1 MSRSFRV
8 LSAPIPLTGRITT
21 AEAAVLAAADTLA
34 RSVRARRSDVEWR
47 TALMLGD
54 VAGQREVER
63 ELAREGLNRAT
74 LGRAAFVER
83 SQEFVTEARDLTG
96 ALLDDLDIDVE
107 LDDLDRPELARAA
120 RTAFVRFYEEGRL
133 RRAEEVLAT
142 CPRCDTV
149 IALSASDQSVNQ
161 VSRLRLCLPLN
172 DDPATSIE
180 VGVVAPELLPGAVA
194 IVVPSGHPAVG
205 DKVEVPIASRY
216 VPVVA
221 AEVAEPELLVPA
233 HDARGWEL
241 ARGLGLGPIEVLDGE
256 GVVRVPGPLEGLSRF
271 AAREAASGLLEAE
284 DLVEV
289 SEPADEITWSCPA
302 CGTPLVPRL
311 GRYWFLGIADLEVA
325 AADALREGGVIFH
338 PPGAREELIVGAG
351 DSSPWCL
358 SSQVWTGLSVP
369 VSTCLDCGRLAVAV
383 EPADSCPTCMG
394 TLVAVD
400 EGLDA
405 RFVAALWP
413 LVLAGWPGR
422 RDPGPDEPSTVVVVA
437 PGDVASWVRPVAALG
452 WALAGAVPF
461 DHLVVLPGE
470 ILDAD
475 GAEDLAA
482 AVRRDGRTP
491 TRVRLRARVEPLVA
505 PLADPV
511 VADAG

>member
-1 MSRSFRV
+1 MF
-8 LSAPIPLTGRITT
+8 
-21 AEAAVLAAADTLA
+21 
-34 RSVRARRSDVEWR
+34 
-47 TALMLGD
+47 GD

-63 ELAREGLNRAT
+63 ELARQGLNRAT

-83 SQEFVTEARDLTG
+83 SLEFASEARDLTG

-133 RRAEEVLAT
+133 RRTEEVLAT

-149 IALSASDQSVNQ
+149 IELSASDHSVNG

-172 DDPATSIE
+172 DDPAATIE

-194 IVVPSGHPAVG
+194 LVVPSGHSAVG

-216 VPVVA
+216 VPVLA
-221 AEVAEPELLVPA
+221 AEVAEPELLIPA

-241 ARGLGLGPIEVLDGE
+241 ARALGLGPIEVLDGE
-256 GVVRVPGPLEGLSRF
+256 GVVRGSGPLEGLSRF
-271 AAREAASGLLEAE
+271 AAREAASRLLEAE
-284 DLVEV
+284 GLVEA
-289 SEPADEITWSCPA
+289 SEPAQEITWCCPA

-311 GRYWFLGIADLEVA
+311 GRYWFLAIADLEVA
-325 AADALREGGVIFH
+325 AADALREGVVIFH

-351 DSSPWCL
+351 ESSPWCL
-358 SSQVWTGLSVP
+358 SSQVWTGLRVP
-369 VSTCLDCGRLAVAV
+369 VSSCLDCGRPAVAV
-383 EPADSCPTCMG
+383 ELGDSCPSCMG

-400 EGLDA
+400 EVLDA
-405 RFVAALWP
+405 RFVAAMWP
-413 LVLAGWPGR
+413 LVLAGWPAR
-422 RDPGPDEPSTVVVVA
+422 RDPGPDESSTVVVVA
-437 PGDVASWVRPVAALG
+437 PGDIASWVRPVAALG

-461 DHLVVLPGE
+461 DHLVVLPDE
-470 ILDAD
+470 ILGAD
-475 GAEDLAA
+475 RAEDVAG
-482 AVRRDGRTP
+482 AVRREGRTP
-491 TRVRLRARVEPLVA
+491 TRARLRTRVEPLVA
-505 PLADPV
+505 PLVGPV